1 MKLLS
6 CGVLALLAATAIAQ
20 QQAPPY
26 HQPPY
31 STPPTF
37 PQGQKPSEPMP
48 PDTKAPPPETVPSA
62 EVQDQIQKKLAS
74 EPQLTNA
81 DVNTVVDDKSVVLTG
96 TVDNSEQ
103 HALALRIA
111 KSYAGDRNL
120 VDKIES
126 GKGVDYARQ

>member
-6 CGVLALLAATAIAQ
+6 CGVLALFAATAVAQ

-37 PQGQKPSEPMP
+37 PQGQKSPESMP
-48 PDTKAPPPETVPSA
+48 PDTKAPPPEMVPSA

-74 EPQLTNA
+74 EPLLANA
-81 DVNTVVDDKSVVLTG
+81 DVDARVDDNSVVLIG
-96 TVDNSEQ
+96 TVNNNEQ

-111 KSYAGDRNL
+111 KSYAGDRHIIDN
-120 VDKIES
+120 IEI
-126 GKGVDYARQ
+126 RQRS